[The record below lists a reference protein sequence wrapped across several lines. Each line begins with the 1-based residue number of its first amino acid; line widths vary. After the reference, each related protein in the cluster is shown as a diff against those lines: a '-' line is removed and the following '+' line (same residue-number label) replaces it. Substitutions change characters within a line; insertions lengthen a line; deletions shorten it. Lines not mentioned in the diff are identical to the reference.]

1 MPSDKKTLT
10 SVYFPNLADS
20 WKALFGDESTVFDI
34 KPLPANTFKSLLRD
48 NATALYDKDSD
59 SLVEPSEAL
68 ENELLEVL
76 CGPSNETF
84 INDALWMGGDR
95 GDFEQLLMA
104 FIKASP
110 EHPLSVHVDKSLRG
124 YLPLVI
130 EEEEAT
136 IAEAYAAEEESWR
149 QQCEEAWR
157 QDYGRDDD

>member
-1 MPSDKKTLT
+1 MSSDKK
-10 SVYFPNLADS
+10 DDI
-20 WKALFGDESTVFDI
+20 WKALYGDASSVFDI
-34 KPLPANTFKSLLRD
+34 KPLPEKTFKSLLTD
-48 NATALYDKDSD
+48 NAIDLYDKDD

-84 INDALWMGGDR
+84 INEALWIGGDS

-110 EHPLSVHVDKSLRG
+110 EHPLSIHVDKSLRG
-124 YLPLVI
+124 YLPLAI
-130 EEEEAT
+130 EAEEAT

-149 QQCEEAWR
+149 QE
-157 QDYGRDDD
+157 YGRDDD

>member
-1 MPSDKKTLT
+1 S
-10 SVYFPNLADS
+10 
-20 WKALFGDESTVFDI
+20 
-34 KPLPANTFKSLLRD
+34 
-48 NATALYDKDSD
+48 
-59 SLVEPSEAL
+59 
-68 ENELLEVL
+68 
-76 CGPSNETF
+76 ETF

-136 IAEAYAAEEESWR
+136 IAEAY
-149 QQCEEAWR
+149 
-157 QDYGRDDD
+157 